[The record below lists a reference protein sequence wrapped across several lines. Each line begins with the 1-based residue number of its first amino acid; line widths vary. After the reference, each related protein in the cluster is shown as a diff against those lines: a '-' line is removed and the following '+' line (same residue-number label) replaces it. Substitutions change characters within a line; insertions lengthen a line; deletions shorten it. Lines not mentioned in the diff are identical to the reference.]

1 MFGVL
6 RRAGVSS
13 DPIEDSLSPAVSAAA
28 LLHSVARKRKDMLR
42 DTMVF
47 VVQVLSSAETTPRQ
61 KDGIL
66 HLVSTGRVESS
77 PCTPPGLPSGD
88 IPDTLGQ
95 ISN

>member
-1 MFGVL
+1 MLTCWPVCVMC
-6 RRAGVSS
+6 RS

-66 HLVSTGRVESS
+66 HLVSPPPHTH
-77 PCTPPGLPSGD
+77 TPPGL
-88 IPDTLGQ
+88 
-95 ISN
+95 